1 MTTVC
6 ETNLCMLPAHNSTPE
21 PSEVEVEIKLKLVD
35 PRRGHASNVD
45 DWGLRLVKA
54 KDSGD
59 IFACSNCESET
70 CGRGLVCGEIG
81 RRDDGAIRLP
91 VTWGWE

>member
-1 MTTVC
+1 MKIGGTYMTTVC

-21 PSEVEVEIKLKLVD
+21 PSEVEIKLKLVD
-35 PRRGHASNVD
+35 PGREHAFNVD

-59 IFACSNCESET
+59 VFTYSACKSKT
-70 CGRGLVCGEIG
+70 CG
-81 RRDDGAIRLP
+81 
-91 VTWGWE
+91 